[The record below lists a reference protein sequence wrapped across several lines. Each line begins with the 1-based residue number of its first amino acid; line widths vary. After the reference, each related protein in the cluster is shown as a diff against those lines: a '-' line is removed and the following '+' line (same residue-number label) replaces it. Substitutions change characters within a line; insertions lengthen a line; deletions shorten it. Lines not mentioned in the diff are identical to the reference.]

1 MERNDDIYYTA
12 TDNKDQKKTDSELE
26 NPHLGSI
33 ATTEAAIEHRR
44 DCSCRYGKRT
54 PEASARAAGHVPPA
68 LVTGPLIGDIRL

>member
-44 DCSCRYGKRT
+44 GCSCRYGKRT
-54 PEASARAAGHVPPA
+54 PESARAAGHVPPA